1 MYQHCLVYKSLKLND
16 NNFMPKYCL
25 LLIGPFKSNAD
36 PIVIQ
41 MNELC
46 ANDTNLLMQD
56 KPVRIFVA
64 TSLGL

>member
-1 MYQHCLVYKSLKLND
+1 MYKYCLRYKSLKLNH

-25 LLIGPFKSNAD
+25 LLIGPFKSNVD

-46 ANDTNLLMQD
+46 AKDTNLFMQD
-56 KPVRIFVA
+56 KQGKNFLA